1 MKAVKENK
9 VFSVTD
15 VDVEAF
21 RKEGYDI
28 YDDDGKVIAY
38 GVGKTVPIEKYV
50 ALQNQVEELKKEVAS
65 LKKKKG

>member
-1 MKAVKENK
+1 MKAIKENR
-9 VFSVTD
+9 VYTITD
-15 VDVEAF
+15 AEMDSF

-28 YDDDGKVIAY
+28 YDDKGKVVAY
-38 GVGKTVPIEKYV
+38 GVGKTVPFEKYV